1 MTEANELAKK
11 VDALIENANQ
21 LDDIKFRLILE
32 SMVKEGEEEVITLL
46 IPYITAES
54 IPAPTRM
61 NIIRVA
67 GYLQNSQLLVP
78 LRKIITQEGNIRLKQ
93 EAIIAVS
100 KFNDRRAL
108 NILNTAL
115 QNLNNPLLA
124 STINREI
131 SRIKQNNPILGLL
144 PRFMEGSKN
153 PKTFKI
159 ALDVLKRILTPAD
172 ATIFTKHLDMG
183 DPMVED
189 GAFEILCCTGDIFH
203 DTFIIDYF
211 KKRFSQITCI
221 GEPECEDLYW
231 LIRQFQQYLSR
242 YQFLVEEQ
250 IPMLKEQFPEV
261 RDIRAQSL
269 YIDIICRS
277 RKLDTVEFM
286 QDVFDEYP
294 KLGIEIIHA
303 FSGNETAKDFL
314 FTVYDEEESLREEAI
329 KSLLNTTWGINH
341 FMENFFSL
349 EFEVQELVTQHL
361 PYSGSHDLVDFIR
374 QIFNAKIFRLKEIL
388 LSKIKENYEFSV
400 KDLLFAPEHEREF
413 TFMGDRY
420 IDTISELFPVSAVK
434 DIFGKIVNQGLS
446 VTKTKMYIQKVAEVV
461 PKELLFTFRDREFI
475 EKLFNR
481 IVLSNNTELNL
492 LFLGTLKYIKT
503 LDTETYRVLTESLN
517 LFISKR
523 EKYISGPEK
532 AELRKI
538 KQSLRDIFYEVK
550 AIEDGRSE
558 IERVFSEDVPD
569 FEVLEKVLARDHMAL
584 VIHVDHFLKTISK
597 HFEKAGPDDI
607 PGWTRIFFK
616 FPGIAQ
622 LLKESLNAKAHRD
635 GGLRSN
641 DLKKLVDSL
650 PDEELR
656 IVLNFKNRSY
666 TAILQEQFRETV
678 PHIMV
683 TVNEEDT
690 REDDLMLCDADALND
705 LILQSKVIPKKIYIF
720 LEKAAAF
727 AAFRSYNPRS
737 FVQPFS
743 FYRIIREILQHL
755 YQ

>member
-1 MTEANELAKK
+1 
-11 VDALIENANQ
+11 
-21 LDDIKFRLILE
+21 
-32 SMVKEGEEEVITLL
+32 MVKEGEQEVIQLL
-46 IPYITAES
+46 IPYITSDS

-78 LRKIITQEGNIRLKQ
+78 LRKIINREANMRLKQ

-115 QNLNNPLLA
+115 QNLNNPMLA

-211 KKRFSQITCI
+211 KKRFSHIPCI

-250 IPMLKEQFPEV
+250 IPMLKEQFTEV
-261 RDIRAQSL
+261 RDVRAQSL

-277 RKLDTVEFM
+277 RKPDSVDFM

-294 KLGIEIIHA
+294 KLGTEIIRA

-314 FTVYDEEESLREEAI
+314 FTIYDEEESLREEAI
-329 KSLLNTTWGINH
+329 KSLLNTTDGLDH

-349 EFEVQELVTQHL
+349 EFEVQELVTRHL
-361 PYSGSHDLVDFIR
+361 PYSGEHDLVEFIR
-374 QIFNAKIFRLKEIL
+374 QIFDAKIFRLKEIL

-400 KDLLFAPEHEREF
+400 KDLLFDPEHEREF
-413 TFMGDRY
+413 TFMGDKY
-420 IDTISELFPVSAVK
+420 LDTVAQLFPVSAVK
-434 DIFGKIVNQGLS
+434 DIFNKIANQGLS
-446 VTKTKMYIQKVAEVV
+446 VTKTKMYIQKTAEIV
-461 PKELLFTFRDREFI
+461 PKELLFTFRDKEFI

-492 LFLGTLKYIKT
+492 LFLGILKYIKT

-517 LFISKR
+517 LFITKR
-523 EKYISGPEK
+523 EKHISGPEK

-538 KQSLRDIFYEVK
+538 KQSLKDIFYEVK
-550 AIEDGRSE
+550 AIEDGRTE
-558 IERVFSEDVPD
+558 MDRLFMEGVTD
-569 FEVLEKVLARDHMAL
+569 FELLDKVLSQHHLTVVMY
-584 VIHVDHFLKTISK
+584 VDHFVNIISK
-597 HFEKAGPDDI
+597 HFEAAGSDDI
-607 PGWTRIFFK
+607 PAWTRIFIK

-622 LLKESLNAKAHRD
+622 LLKESLNEKIQSA
-635 GGLRSN
+635 GSLRFN
-641 DLKKLVDSL
+641 ELKKLVESL
-650 PDEELR
+650 PDDELR
-656 IVLNFKNRSY
+656 IVLNFKNRSF
-666 TAILQEQFRETV
+666 TAILQEQFREMA
-678 PHIMV
+678 PHILV
-683 TVNEEDT
+683 EVNQENTREEDM
-690 REDDLMLCDADALND
+690 LLCDADALND
-705 LILQSKVIPKKIYIF
+705 LILQGKVIPRKIYIF

-743 FYRIIREILQHL
+743 FYRIVREILQNL
-755 YQ
+755 YL